1 VAASEPPTRGPLI
14 RREKVRELERLQERA
29 QQKRNQWHDIRSG
42 KIRFATEAEKIV
54 HLEGTWIR
62 WKQAVADLNAYKNN
76 GPRISSPKQG
86 EMIRVAIKE
95 VTPPQSVSSHMS
107 HI

>member
-1 VAASEPPTRGPLI
+1 VQ
-14 RREKVRELERLQERA
+14 ELERLKEKA

-42 KIRFATEAEKIV
+42 KIRFATEAEKLV

-76 GPRISSPKQG
+76 EVRVSSSPKQS
-86 EMIRVAIKE
+86 EVIRIAIRE
-95 VTPPQSVSSHMS
+95 LTPPRSVPSHM
-107 HI
+107 